1 MPHKKQS
8 MKLKRASKFKQSLL
22 FSLASR
28 EAKTIKGAGQLN
40 SGKKDAGGA
49 IKIKNKTRD
58 KPKNEAKGKTKNKGK
73 KTWKQR

>member
-1 MPHKKQS
+1 MLQKKRS

-28 EAKTIKGAGQLN
+28 EAKTIKGQLN
-40 SGKKDAGGA
+40 SGKKGAGGA
-49 IKIKNKTRD
+49 IKIKNKTKN

-73 KTWKQR
+73 KTWKQQ